1 MFIIDKIAG
10 MAEAVIQLKDV
21 TKVYRRSHLGKTTE
35 SIGVEKVSIKVG
47 KGEVFGLLGLNGSG
61 KTTTIKMLMGLLYAT
76 KGEATLFGK
85 AMPDASALARVG
97 YLPEAAYLNRYLTG
111 RETIRLFAT
120 LGGIPAGIR
129 EDRVNEMIRK
139 VGMDDWADKRI
150 EEYSKGM
157 VQRICIGQALVHD
170 PDLLIFDEPIT
181 GLDPL
186 AINEVRSL
194 ILWLK
199 EQGKTVF
206 LSSHDISE
214 VARVCDNIGILCAGK
229 LAKTASADDYR
240 NDPDKL
246 EEIFKETVSGTQ
258 RVGALTFR

>member
-1 MFIIDKIAG
+1 MSEPVIRL
-10 MAEAVIQLKDV
+10 EAV
-21 TKVYRRSHLGKTTE
+21 TKIYRRSHLGKTTE
-35 SIGVEKVSIKVG
+35 SVGVDNVSIEVG

-76 KGEATLFGK
+76 KGEAEVFGK
-85 AMPDASALARVG
+85 AMPDAAALARVG

-120 LGGIPAGIR
+120 LGGIPAAER
-129 EDRVNEMIRK
+129 ERRVGEMVDK
-139 VGMDDWADKRI
+139 VGMNDWADKRI

-170 PDLLIFDEPIT
+170 PDLLILDEPIT

-186 AINEVRSL
+186 AINEIRNL

-199 EQGKTVF
+199 DQGKTVF

-214 VARVCDNIGILCAGK
+214 VARVCDRIGILCAGK
-229 LAKTASADDYR
+229 LARTADSSDYR
-240 NDPDKL
+240 DDPDRL
-246 EEIFKETVSGTQ
+246 EGIFEETVAGTQ
-258 RVGALTFR
+258 RVGALSFG

>member
-1 MFIIDKIAG
+1 MNK
-10 MAEAVIQLKDV
+10 AVIRLSAA
-21 TKVYRRSHLGKTTE
+21 TKIYRRSHLGKTTE
-35 SIGVEKVSIKVG
+35 SVGVDGVSIEVPRG
-47 KGEVFGLLGLNGSG
+47 QVFGLLGLNGSG

-76 KGEATLFGK
+76 RGEVTLFGK
-85 AMPDASALARVG
+85 TMPDPEALARVG

-120 LGGIPAGIR
+120 LGGIAAGDR
-129 EDRVNEMIRK
+129 EDRVNAMVEK
-139 VGMDDWADKRI
+139 VGMSEWADKRI

-170 PDLLIFDEPIT
+170 PDLLILDEPIT

-186 AINEVRSL
+186 AINEIRNL

-199 EQGKTVF
+199 SQGKTVF

-214 VARVCDNIGILCAGK
+214 VARVCDRIAILCAGK
-229 LAKTASADDYR
+229 LARTAEASDFR
-240 NDPDKL
+240 ENPDRL
-246 EEIFKETVSGTQ
+246 EEIFEETVRWTQ
-258 RVGALTFR
+258 RVGALSFG

>member
-1 MFIIDKIAG
+1 MFIIDKIRA
-10 MAEAVIQLKDV
+10 MAESVISLKGV
-21 TKVYRRSHLGKTTE
+21 TKLYRKSHLGKTSE
-35 SIGVEKVSIKVG
+35 SVGVQEVSLSVG
-47 KGEVFGLLGLNGSG
+47 KGEVFGLLGLNGAG
-61 KTTTIKMLMGLLYAT
+61 KTTTIKMLMGLLYPT
-76 KGEATLFGK
+76 LGEVTLFGK
-85 AMPDASALARVG
+85 SMPDPEALGRVG

-120 LGGIPAGIR
+120 LGGIPADVR
-129 EDRVNEMIRK
+129 EKRVDEMVAK
-139 VGMDDWADKRI
+139 VGMVEWADKRI

-214 VARVCDNIGILCAGK
+214 VARVADRIGILCAGK
-229 LAKTASADDYR
+229 LAKTADASDFRD
-240 NDPDKL
+240 DPDKL
-246 EEIFKETVSGTQ
+246 EKIFEKTVAGTQ
-258 RVGALTFR
+258 RVGALSFG